1 MKKYIIAII
10 ALMSSFFTTTADAM
24 SYEQARV
31 QALFLT
37 DKMAYELNLNEAQY
51 EAVYEINLD
60 YLMSVNT
67 CDDVYSRYWT
77 IRNTD
82 LSYILMDWQYTAY
95 CVAHY
100 FYRPIWWYAGYWHF
114 GIYARYPHRDYY
126 FFGRPKFYVTYRGG
140 HSWHSNGGRSWYH
153 GRDFGTRNHGNFSG
167 MRDGWNRGEY
177 RGHGGG
183 SRNYDNGTRGNFGSD
198 RGNRGD
204 RQFGSTRGG
213 SLTDRSASGNFA
225 GRRFGSRNEGVGQ
238 NRFGSSRESSTR
250 STITRQNN
258 DTYGRGN
265 TTSRSFSGSRSTT
278 TQSRN
283 FGSGNSSTSRSFSG
297 SGNSTSRSHFSGS
310 NSSSSRS
317 FGSSGGF
324 TRGNGGG
331 NNSSRSNGNSNGG
344 GNFGGRR

>member
-10 ALMSSFFTTTADAM
+10 ALMSSFFTTADAM

-95 CVAHY
+95 CAAHY
-100 FYRPIWWYAGYWHF
+100 FYRPIWWDAGYWHF

-167 MRDGWNRGEY
+167 MRDGWHRGEY

-198 RGNRGD
+198 HGNRGD

-250 STITRQNN
+250 STITRQSN

>member
-10 ALMSSFFTTTADAM
+10 ALMSSFFTTADAM

-95 CVAHY
+95 CAAHY
-100 FYRPIWWYAGYWHF
+100 FYRPIWWDAGYWHF

-183 SRNYDNGTRGNFGSD
+183 SRNYDNGTL
-198 RGNRGD
+198 
-204 RQFGSTRGG
+204 
-213 SLTDRSASGNFA
+213 SL
-225 GRRFGSRNEGVGQ
+225 
-238 NRFGSSRESSTR
+238 
-250 STITRQNN
+250 I
-258 DTYGRGN
+258 
-265 TTSRSFSGSRSTT
+265 
-278 TQSRN
+278 
-283 FGSGNSSTSRSFSG
+283 
-297 SGNSTSRSHFSGS
+297 HI
-310 NSSSSRS
+310 
-317 FGSSGGF
+317 
-324 TRGNGGG
+324 
-331 NNSSRSNGNSNGG
+331 
-344 GNFGGRR
+344 

>member
-10 ALMSSFFTTTADAM
+10 ALMSSFFTTADAM
-24 SYEQARV
+24 SYEQARI

-60 YLMSVNT
+60 YLLSVNT

-95 CVAHY
+95 CAAHY
-100 FYRPIWWYAGYWHF
+100 FYRPIWWDAGYWHF

-126 FFGRPKFYVTYRGG
+126 FFGRPNFYVTYRGG

-213 SLTDRSASGNFA
+213 SFTDRSASGNFA

-250 STITRQNN
+250 STITRQSN
-258 DTYGRGN
+258 DT
-265 TTSRSFSGSRSTT
+265 
-278 TQSRN
+278 
-283 FGSGNSSTSRSFSG
+283 
-297 SGNSTSRSHFSGS
+297 HFP
-310 NSSSSRS
+310 
-317 FGSSGGF
+317 FI
-324 TRGNGGG
+324 
-331 NNSSRSNGNSNGG
+331 
-344 GNFGGRR
+344 

>member
-1 MKKYIIAII
+1 MKKYIIAIV
-10 ALMSSFFTTTADAM
+10 ALMSSFFTTADAM

-60 YLMSVNT
+60 YLLRVNT

-95 CVAHY
+95 CAAHY
-100 FYRPIWWYAGYWHF
+100 FYRPIWWDAGCWHF

-126 FFGRPKFYVTYRGG
+126 YFGHPHFYFTYRGG

-167 MRDGWNRGEY
+167 MRDGWNRGDY

-183 SRNYDNGTRGNFGSD
+183 SRNYDNGTRGN
-198 RGNRGD
+198 

-213 SLTDRSASGNFA
+213 NLTDRSASGNFT

-238 NRFGSSRESSTR
+238 NHFGSSRESSTR

-283 FGSGNSSTSRSFSG
+283 FGSGSSSRSFSG
-297 SGNSTSRSHFSGS
+297 SGNSSSRSHFSGS
-310 NSSSSRS
+310 NSSSSHS
-317 FGSSGGF
+317 FSSGGSF

>member
-10 ALMSSFFTTTADAM
+10 ALMSSFFTTADAM
-24 SYEQARV
+24 SYEQARI

-60 YLMSVNT
+60 YLLSVNT

-95 CVAHY
+95 CAAHY
-100 FYRPIWWYAGYWHF
+100 FYRPIWWDAGYWHF

-126 FFGRPKFYVTYRGG
+126 FFGRPNFYVTYRGG

-198 RGNRGD
+198 RGNRG
-204 RQFGSTRGG
+204 GSF
-213 SLTDRSASGNFA
+213 TDRSASGNFA
-225 GRRFGSRNEGVGQ
+225 GRRFGSRNESVGQ

-250 STITRQNN
+250 STITRQSN

-283 FGSGNSSTSRSFSG
+283 FGNGNSYTSRSFSG

-317 FGSSGGF
+317 FSSGGGF

>member
-10 ALMSSFFTTTADAM
+10 ALMSSFFTTADAM

-95 CVAHY
+95 CAAHY
-100 FYRPIWWYAGYWHF
+100 FYRPIWWDAGYWHF

-198 RGNRGD
+198 RGHRGD

-250 STITRQNN
+250 STIIRQNN